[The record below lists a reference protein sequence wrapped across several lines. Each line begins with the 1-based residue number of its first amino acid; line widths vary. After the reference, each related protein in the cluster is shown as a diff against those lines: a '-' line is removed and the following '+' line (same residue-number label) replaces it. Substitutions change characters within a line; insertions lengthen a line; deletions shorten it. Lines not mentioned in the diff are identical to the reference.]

1 MPARRRPPRRRQ
13 ERKSLPP
20 PRTDGMLDARDL
32 RVGVVVSRFNE
43 VFTERLLDGALDCL
57 RRHGAALD
65 AAPVVRVP
73 GAFEIPV
80 VARALAMSGRVDAVV
95 CLGAVVRGAT
105 PHFDVVS
112 QSVSQGVTRAAL
124 DSGIPVTFGV
134 LTTDTPEQAMERCG
148 SQASNKGWEAA
159 LAAIETA
166 NVLRQLRRDTR

>member
-1 MPARRRPPRRRQ
+1 MPAGQLPERRNQ
-13 ERKSLPP
+13 ESKSPPP
-20 PRTDGMLDARDL
+20 PRTDGMLDAHDL
-32 RVGVVVSRFNE
+32 RIGIVVARFNE
-43 VFTERLLDGALDCL
+43 QFTERLLDGALDCL
-57 RRHGAALD
+57 RQHGAGLD

-80 VARALAMSGRVDAVV
+80 VARELALSGRVDAVV

-105 PHFDVVS
+105 PHFDFVS

-134 LTTDTPEQAMERCG
+134 LTTDTPEQAMERSG
-148 SQASNKGWEAA
+148 SESSNKGWEAA

-166 NVLRQLRRDTR
+166 NVLRQLRRSTR